1 MNTKYVLIV
10 FLLVIMLLGAVFLIL
25 KKIKKNKYNKRRL
38 EFFTRE
44 VNSEYVRLKYFLDNK
59 KNKYDFLSR
68 KQKVWYNE
76 LIDILIQIE
85 SIKKSLNVNNLFD
98 CEEKMKSGL
107 VKKIGELITLM
118 DSKPDEKLNISAFTD
133 VRPNEI
139 GKPNVDCTSLKD
151 NKLTALSAK
160 STVSDSVFFENP
172 EFFAKHK
179 NNNSAV
185 EKISEDFD
193 FSNSPEVSHWQ

>member
-1 MNTKYVLIV
+1 
-10 FLLVIMLLGAVFLIL
+10 MLLGAVFLIL

-151 NKLTALSAK
+151 NM
-160 STVSDSVFFENP
+160 
-172 EFFAKHK
+172 
-179 NNNSAV
+179 
-185 EKISEDFD
+185 
-193 FSNSPEVSHWQ
+193 